1 MNTAYIEFNGKI
13 CVAAS
18 TLADAGVIT
27 PNLRKGGNVTYPLFD
42 KWRSKAKECGY
53 LCTTGGNGRPSLIEL
68 KAIPNNYRNKIIEK
82 LGNPEQ
88 TYNPIEK
95 FFTIDAAARTFYDT
109 YRYPSNNKALEPYQI
124 ERYTT
129 NASVLNALAKLREY
143 RKLETKIKGNPKRDL
158 RQGLADDSIA
168 FNEVLKL
175 KYNGIQHTLPS
186 HPRKLND
193 KITEYLRVGYSLLI
207 DGRANNTN
215 AQVVTPEMLQLWNE
229 MFAGQRHKPTHIE
242 VSSKYKAFLS
252 GKLHIINSETGELF
266 DHKADCYREVS
277 DSSVY
282 NWLAEWTNRIGV
294 FKARAGNRK
303 TYMDRF
309 TPSARMLRPS
319 VGAILS
325 VDDYQPPF
333 KWDDGAGNRMWFY
346 AAQDLG
352 STAITAWVW
361 GDSKEGIIEEFYRQ
375 LVRNY
380 AEWNVCLPYEIECEA
395 SLNSSFTDTFLAPGA
410 MFQKV
415 RVLPNKPRAKRI
427 ERTVRDLRLAKA
439 SKHPA
444 FVARP
449 DAKDENYQQK
459 PGKQIYLSKEE
470 IVEFE
475 LSVIEDWNNELHPD
489 QDVYPGLTRWQV
501 FEQHQ
506 NPKLQPINW
515 KGILPH
521 LGKIEPTSMKMGR
534 IRLQYLDRVVGF
546 DGAPALGE
554 SLIRVMNEIEGQE
567 VNAYW
572 LDGND
577 GEVLK
582 AHVYSDTGRF
592 VCEVLD
598 DLPFH
603 RSELDQTERCKRN
616 MQLYFAYERT
626 VEAHAN
632 RIARSITGVELI
644 PLEVPKQGGFKI
656 RGLRRNIPATEATG
670 AILEENAPERTYE
683 PISNDLADRM

>member
-1 MNTAYIEFNGKI
+1 MNKAYIEFNGKI
-13 CVAAS
+13 CVAFTDVECMS
-18 TLADAGVIT
+18 ITL
-27 PNLRKGGNVTYPLFD
+27 PLWK
-42 KWRSKAKECGY
+42 KWCAKAKKQGY
-53 LCTTGGNGRPSLIEL
+53 TTRPGGNGRPSLIEL
-68 KAIPNNYRNKIIEK
+68 KAIPRNYRTQIIEK
-82 LGNPEQ
+82 LGNPET
-88 TYNPIEK
+88 TYNPLEK
-95 FFTIDAAARTFYDT
+95 FFELDPAARTFYT
-109 YRYPSNNKALEPYQI
+109 QYRHPANGKALEPYQI
-124 ERYTT
+124 ERYTI

-143 RKLETKIKGNPKRDL
+143 RTLETKIKGNPKRDL
-158 RQGLADDSIA
+158 KQGLSEDAIA
-168 FNEVLKL
+168 FQDVLKL
-175 KYNGIQHTLPS
+175 KYNGIQHTLPA

-193 KITEYLRVGYSLLI
+193 KITEYLRVGYALLI
-207 DGRANNTN
+207 DGRVFNTN
-215 AQVVTPEMLQLWNE
+215 AQVVTPEMLQLWFD

-242 VSSKYKAFLS
+242 VHSKYEAFLK
-252 GKLHIINSETGELF
+252 GKLQIINSDTGELF
-266 DHKADCYREVS
+266 DPAAECFKPIS
-277 DSSVY
+277 DGTVY
-282 NWLAEWTNRIGV
+282 NWLGEWEKRVGL

-303 TYMDRF
+303 NYMDNY

-319 VGAILS
+319 VGAIIS

-333 KWDDGAGNRMWFY
+333 KWEDGGGNRMWFY

-352 STAITAWVW
+352 STAITAWVY

-395 SLNSSFTDTFLAPGA
+395 SLNSSFVNTFLADGA

-427 ERTVRDLRLAKA
+427 ERTIRDLRLAKA

-515 KGILPH
+515 QGILPH

-554 SLIRVMNEIEGQE
+554 SLIRLMNEIEGQE
-567 VNAYW
+567 VTAYW

-632 RIARSITGVELI
+632 RIAQSINGVELI
-644 PLEVPKQGGFKI
+644 SLEEPKQGGFKI
-656 RGLRRNIPATEATG
+656 RGLRRNEPATEPSG
-670 AILEENAPERTYE
+670 AIIEETAPESTYE
-683 PISNDLADRM
+683 PISNDLADRF